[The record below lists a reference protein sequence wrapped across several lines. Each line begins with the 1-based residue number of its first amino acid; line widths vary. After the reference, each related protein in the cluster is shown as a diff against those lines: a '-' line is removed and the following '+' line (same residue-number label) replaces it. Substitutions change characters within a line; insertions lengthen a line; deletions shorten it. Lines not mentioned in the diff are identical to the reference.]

1 MIDLF
6 FKDNVLRIQDTSIF
20 KARNILSTQEG
31 YLHYAPNFGIDYNL
45 FFGQD
50 FRIQTE
56 TFRSYAITKLA
67 ENGIN
72 PLEVLTQEGTFDTIL
87 NIQIEN

>member
-1 MIDLF
+1 MNDLF
-6 FKDNVLRIQDTSIF
+6 FKDNVLRRQDTSIF
-20 KARNILSTQEG
+20 KGRNILSTQEG
-31 YLHYAPNFGIDYNL
+31 YLHYAPTFGIDYDL

-50 FRIQTE
+50 YRIQTE

-72 PLEVLTQEGTFDTIL
+72 PLEVLTQEGTFDTLL